1 MNKRI
6 EKIRND
12 YNTLIE
18 TGHLHYN
25 SDDIKWLI
33 DVAESAIMTR
43 NMLKACI
50 GKPIDDTATIFLDKA
65 FEGDDDG

>member
-1 MNKRI
+1 MQRRLEDLKKRHL
-6 EKIRND
+6 EF
-12 YNTLIE
+12 LIF
-18 TGHLHYN
+18 

-50 GKPIDDTATIFLDKA
+50 GKPIDDTATIFLDKV
-65 FEGDDDG
+65 FEGGDDE

>member
-1 MNKRI
+1 MQRRI
-6 EKIRND
+6 EDLKKRHLEF
-12 YNTLIE
+12 LIF
-18 TGHLHYN
+18 

-43 NMLKACI
+43 NMLKACV

-65 FEGDDDG
+65 FDGCEDE